1 MLPTDPLIE
10 EYVDESGYSPFA
22 DWFDGLDAGAAA
34 RVRVA
39 LSRLARGAT
48 SNVKGVG
55 AGVMEYRID
64 TGPGYRV
71 YFARRGERLILLLG
85 GGTKRRQ
92 DEDIAAAKR
101 RWTEFKAK
109 TKDD

>member
-1 MLPTDPLIE
+1 MGWTQ
-10 EYVDESGYSPFA
+10 A
-22 DWFDGLDAGAAA
+22 RR

-39 LSRLARGAT
+39 LSRLARGAN

-55 AGVMEYRID
+55 VGVLEYRID
-64 TGPGYRV
+64 TGPRYCV
-71 YFARRGERLILLLG
+71 YFARRGDRLILLLG

-101 RWTEFKAK
+101 RWTAFKAK
-109 TKDD
+109 TKES

>member
-1 MLPTDPLIE
+1 MLPSVWLIE
-10 EYVDESGYSPFA
+10 EHTDASGYNAFA
-22 DWFDGLDAGAAA
+22 EWFDGLDAGAAA

-39 LSRLARGAT
+39 LSRLVRGAH
-48 SNVKGVG
+48 SNAKGVG
-55 AGVMEYRID
+55 GGVLEYRID

-71 YFARRGERLILLLG
+71 YFARHGEQLILLLG

-101 RWTEFKAK
+101 RWTAFKARIK
-109 TKDD
+109 ES